1 MIKIY
6 IEIKDSSETAIFQ
19 KAIDNVDE
27 WARKWQLKL
36 SIAKCQHML
45 ITLRRHVHPTNYLLN
60 AKALPTVT
68 SCIDLGVCMDSALC
82 FLPQV
87 NCIVSK
93 AKLRASQILRCFYSR
108 DTGVLTNAFAFVVY
122 VRPIVEYTVHLSG
135 PNVLF

>member
-1 MIKIY
+1 M
-6 IEIKDSSETAIFQ
+6 AIFQ

-27 WARKWQLKL
+27 WACKWQLKL
-36 SIAKCQHML
+36 SIGKCQHML

-60 AKALPTVT
+60 AKALPTVS

-82 FLPQV
+82 FSPQV

-93 AKLRASQILRCFYSR
+93 AKPRASQILRCFHSR
-108 DTGVLTNAFAFVVY
+108 DPGVLTKAFVVY